1 MQAEKAIEQYLV
13 RKVKDC
19 YGMCIKLQCTGINGI
34 PDRIVLKPNG
44 TAVFVELKAPQGI
57 LSEVQ
62 KVRIQQLR
70 DMRFKVYVLYNFE
83 QIDYF
88 MRKEFNYE
96 N

>member
-13 RKVKDC
+13 RKVKEC

-44 TAVFVELKAPQGI
+44 TCVFVELKAPQGI

-96 N
+96 D

>member
-13 RKVKDC
+13 RKVKEC

-44 TAVFVELKAPQGI
+44 TAVFVELKAPQGK
-57 LSEVQ
+57 LSAVQ
-62 KVRIQQLR
+62 EVRIKQLR
-70 DMRFKVYVLYNFE
+70 NMRFKVYVLYNFE

-96 N
+96 D

>member
-13 RKVKDC
+13 RRVKDC

-44 TAVFVELKAPQGI
+44 TCVFVELKAPQGI

-96 N
+96 D